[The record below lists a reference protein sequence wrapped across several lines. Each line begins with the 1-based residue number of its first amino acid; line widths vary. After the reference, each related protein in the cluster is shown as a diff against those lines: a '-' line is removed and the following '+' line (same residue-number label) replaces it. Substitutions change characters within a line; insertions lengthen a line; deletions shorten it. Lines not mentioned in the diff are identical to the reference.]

1 MLQETPA
8 LSPPSHSTIPLS
20 PQLATGSPAT
30 FQLIMLDGRR
40 KFLSSQKC
48 LGIEATIQHLKRLLT
63 HETIATIS
71 IRRVSPKGTPK
82 VDTNETPL

>member
-8 LSPPSHSTIPLS
+8 LSPPSHSALPSS
-20 PQLATGSPAT
+20 PQVATGSPAT
-30 FQLIMLDGRR
+30 FQLIMLDARR

-48 LGIEATIQHLKRLLT
+48 LGMEATLQHLKRLLT

-71 IRRVSPKGTPK
+71 IRRVTPK
-82 VDTNETPL
+82 VTLKVDTSEAPL

>member
-8 LSPPSHSTIPLS
+8 LSPPSHSTIPSS

-48 LGIEATIQHLKRLLT
+48 LGIETTLQHLKRLLT

-82 VDTNETPL
+82 VDTREASL